1 MHASLYLFFIYIY
14 TKFVCT
20 AIITPHRTLTAQ
32 LSSRNF
38 RIHQILQ

>member
-20 AIITPHRTLTAQ
+20 AIITAQ
-32 LSSRNF
+32 LSSINF
-38 RIHQILQ
+38 RIDAMLHQILQ